1 MTGMTG
7 TPRARIRDLRREWA
21 TLHPRL
27 RPTVVALLAAGTVLA
42 VLGAVGDGAEVWSR
56 FPFLT
61 NLASSLTGALFG
73 LPVAL
78 VVVQRLLQAQTEAN
92 DRAAAWRLAIRS
104 VHSMRI
110 AAVTLS
116 GADADSA
123 AAELTRLVARCDTA
137 IAEAQEWADLALT
150 AKARPRRLRASMYQR
165 NYLRQVLTLHH
176 TVQQALNVY
185 ATTGMAAETSALALE
200 RIRSGATFLYDHVR
214 PMVLRLDGRWLA
226 EPHARA
232 LERVDDSFPADLP
245 RVGVRQLATIKQ
257 LLDAMS
263 ASQLAALLPESDA
276 IRSDLPDPNLP
287 LPLPPVER
295 LQELRAELGGLLTQL
310 DRARQ
315 IAMVVDGIHDAVDL
329 LAD

>member
-1 MTGMTG
+1 MAG
-7 TPRARIRDLRREWA
+7 TPRARISALRREWG

-27 RPTVVALLAAGTVLA
+27 RPTVVALLTAGTVLA
-42 VLGAVGDGAEVWSR
+42 ALGAVGDGAGVWSR

-92 DRAAAWRLAIRS
+92 DRAAAWRLAVRS
-104 VHSMRI
+104 VHHMRI
-110 AAVTLS
+110 EAVTLS
-116 GADADSA
+116 GADADGTI
-123 AAELTRLVARCDTA
+123 AELTRLVARCDTA
-137 IAEAQEWADLALT
+137 IAEAQEWSDLALA
-150 AKARPRRLRASMYQR
+150 AKPRPRRLRASMYQR

-176 TVQQALNVY
+176 TVQQAVNVY
-185 ATTGMAAETSALALE
+185 ATTGMAAETSASALE
-200 RIRSGATFLYDHVR
+200 RIRSEATFLHDHIR
-214 PMVLRLDGRWLA
+214 PMVLRHDGRWLA

-232 LERVDDSFPADLP
+232 LERVDDTFPADLP
-245 RVGVRQLATIKQ
+245 RIGVRQSATITQ

-263 ASQLAALLPESDA
+263 ASQLAALLPESDTVRA
-276 IRSDLPDPNLP
+276 GLRDPDLP

-295 LQELRAELGGLLTQL
+295 LHELRAELGGLLTQL
-310 DRARQ
+310 DRARR
-315 IAMVVDGIHDAVDL
+315 IAMVVEDIHDAVDL

>member
-1 MTGMTG
+1 MTG

-27 RPTVVALLAAGTVLA
+27 RPAVVALLSTGTVLA
-42 VLGAVGDGAEVWSR
+42 VLGAVGDAAEVWSR

-92 DRAAAWRLAIRS
+92 DRAAAWRLAMRS

-137 IAEAQEWADLALT
+137 VAEAREWADRALT
-150 AKARPRRLRASMYQR
+150 ANARPRRLRASMYQR
-165 NYLRQVLTLHH
+165 TYLRQVLTLHH
-176 TVQQALNVY
+176 TVQQALRVY
-185 ATTGMAAETSALALE
+185 ATTGMGEETSASALE
-200 RIRSGATFLYDHVR
+200 RIRSEAAFLHDHVR

-226 EPHARA
+226 QPHARA
-232 LERVDDSFPADLP
+232 LERVDDSFPADFP
-245 RVGVRQLATIKQ
+245 RIGGRQLLTVKQ
-257 LLDAMS
+257 LLDAMP
-263 ASQLAALLPESDA
+263 ASQLAALLPEPDA
-276 IRSDLPDPNLP
+276 VRADLTDPNLP
-287 LPLPPVER
+287 LPLPTVER
-295 LQELRAELGGLLTQL
+295 LQELRTELGRLVTQL
-310 DRARQ
+310 DQARQ
-315 IAMVVDGIHDAVDL
+315 IAKVVDGIHDAVDL

>member
-7 TPRARIRDLRREWA
+7 TPRARIGNLRRDWV

-27 RPTVVALLAAGTVLA
+27 RPAVVAMLTVGSVLA
-42 VLGAVGDGAEVWSR
+42 VLGAVGDATEVWPR

-104 VHSMRI
+104 VHNMRI
-110 AAVTLS
+110 AAVTLC

-137 IAEAQEWADLALT
+137 IAEAREWADRALA

-165 NYLRQVLTLHH
+165 IYLRQVLALHH
-176 TVQQALNVY
+176 AVRQAVNVY
-185 ATTGMAAETSALALE
+185 ATTGMAGTSGSALE
-200 RIRSGATFLYDHVR
+200 RIRSEGTFLHDHVR
-214 PMVLRLDGRWLA
+214 PLVLRLDGRWLP
-226 EPHARA
+226 EPQARA

-245 RVGVRQLATIKQ
+245 RAGARQLAAVEQ
-257 LLDAMS
+257 LLDAMP
-263 ASQLAALLPESDA
+263 ASQLAALLPEPDA
-276 IRSDLPDPNLP
+276 VRADLPDPDLP
-287 LPLPPVER
+287 LPLPTVEQ
-295 LQELRAELGGLLTQL
+295 LAELRAELGRLVTEL

-315 IAMVVDGIHDAVDL
+315 VAEVVDGIHEATDV

>member
-1 MTGMTG
+1 MTG

-21 TLHPRL
+21 TLHPWL
-27 RPTVVALLAAGTVLA
+27 RPTVVALLTAGTVLA
-42 VLGAVGDGAEVWSR
+42 VLGAAGDAAEVWSR

-116 GADADSA
+116 GADLDSA
-123 AAELTRLVARCDTA
+123 AAELARLVARCDTA
-137 IAEAQEWADLALT
+137 IAEAREWADQALT
-150 AKARPRRLRASMYQR
+150 AKARPRRLRGSMYQR

-185 ATTGMAAETSALALE
+185 ATTGMAAEASVSALE
-200 RIRSGATFLYDHVR
+200 RIRSEATFLYDHVR

-226 EPHARA
+226 QPHARA

-245 RVGVRQLATIKQ
+245 RIGVRQRATIKQ
-257 LLDAMS
+257 LLDAMP

-276 IRSDLPDPNLP
+276 IRADLPEPDLP

-295 LQELRAELGGLLTQL
+295 LQELHAELVRLVTQL
-310 DRARQ
+310 DRVRQ
-315 IAMVVDGIHDAVDL
+315 IARVVDGIRDAVDL

>member
-1 MTGMTG
+1 MTG
-7 TPRARIRDLRREWA
+7 TPRTRIRDLQREWA

-27 RPTVVALLAAGTVLA
+27 RPVVIALLTAGIALA
-42 VLGAVGDGAEVWSR
+42 VLGAVGDAAGVWSR

-110 AAVTLS
+110 AAVTLL

-123 AAELTRLVARCDTA
+123 AAELARLVARCDTA
-137 IAEAQEWADLALT
+137 IAEAREWTERALT

-165 NYLRQVLTLHH
+165 NYLRQVLLLHH
-176 TVQQALNVY
+176 TVQQALIVY
-185 ATTGMAAETSALALE
+185 ATTGMAAETSSSALD
-200 RIRSGATFLYDHVR
+200 RMRSEATFLHDHVR
-214 PMVLRLDGRWLA
+214 PLVLRLDGQWLA
-226 EPHARA
+226 DPHARA
-232 LERVDDSFPADLP
+232 LERVDDSFPADLA
-245 RVGVRQLATIKQ
+245 RISVRQLAAIKQ

-276 IRSDLPDPNLP
+276 IRADLPNPDLP
-287 LPLPPVER
+287 LPLPPLGR
-295 LQELRAELGGLLTQL
+295 LQELRAELGRLVTQL

-315 IAMVVDGIHDAVDL
+315 VAKVVDGIHDAVVS